1 MAPWRWRL
9 ALRRARVQAPLLAIV
24 LALAILSATLMS
36 TLYLLDRATTTFAA
50 RAALDDAPALSTQLK
65 HTIEANGALDDIVDA
80 SARAAHQGL
89 KDTPT
94 SSYVHAEGALQ
105 FVTLDDGYV
114 LTYYASDD
122 RLDSLGVL
130 VDGRWPDKGVVGVT
144 EIAVPRAMIE
154 DLDMAIGDVIEV
166 RNRSY
171 SDEAATTARIVG
183 AYIPADPAGPLW
195 LPDTLQGDGYRPAV
209 VVPGSFGGL
218 VAPAY
223 GPLITSHD
231 RVETLPLDTV
241 TVVYEPDFSSTSVEQ
256 LSALAETLTKA
267 DTDAKLQLGNLA
279 TRVSVFA
286 PVKDTAGEVVSSL
299 AMTRSTVLVTAL
311 LLLVVATAALVQ
323 AARLVSERRHDERH
337 LVAARGGSAR
347 QTFHLGAIEASVIG
361 VLTVASAAPAARLAY
376 LTLGDLPILRNAGFN
391 QDPGV
396 PTGAWVA
403 GAIVAVVLIVIVL
416 APLMRRSALMVEAE
430 ADRAR
435 PGKKAAFQRSGLD
448 AAVIVL
454 AGLAFW
460 QLSIYRSPV
469 VSGEG
474 PPRLDPLLAAGPA
487 LALLAGALLAARI
500 VPLAARL
507 METLARSARRAVT
520 PLAAWEVAR
529 RPVRALSAVLLLTL
543 SLSVGV
549 FAAGFM
555 STWSRSQEDQ
565 ALYRHPVDAVVT
577 APDTPWMRQALVV
590 ESADATPS
598 PVVSDAIEISGRSLG
613 ELRLAFAPFDGSGAY
628 LRATTHE
635 GWQAL
640 GQGRLEE
647 VRGERLA
654 LALRDTDVSYESAVD
669 LPAGAHSLGFTIV
682 ATPTNDDLSDML
694 IAVRALIRSE
704 AGLFHT
710 VDLGLATA
718 DGTPQQLMA
727 DIGDSASAASVVG
740 IQTIIASPGEVV
752 LSGQPVPG
760 DRVRVRI
767 EMTDFATFA
776 PVPGWSLPNETP
788 PTLSEPLD
796 VSAMDPW
803 KASATVGIVDDVRA
817 QDTDLALTL
826 SAGVGEVADQATAGV
841 LTVPDLVGDVP
852 IVVTD
857 TLLRSSRMSIG
868 DNVTMRVGG
877 ALVRANVAA
886 ALPRIGAETGYVVAA
901 PIDAIQIATFQ
912 SGGVTRDV
920 STWWVTTDDID
931 GYSAAL
937 PHGLDITTRQQVVD
951 ELTTNPLR
959 VAISVA
965 MWLVAGAAAVLA
977 AVGFAV
983 HIVVSTRAR
992 ALELAQLRA
1001 VGLSPGATV
1010 RMVGVEATLLAALG
1024 TVCGIGLGLW
1034 LVSLAAPLVS
1044 FGPEGLP
1051 PVPEVLVHVPW
1062 TFVGI
1067 LALEAVAVVILALA
1081 IASVLVRR
1089 IRPADLLRQGD
1100 AR

>member
-9 ALRRARVQAPLLAIV
+9 ALRRAHVQAPLLAIV
-24 LALAILSATLMS
+24 LALSILSATLLS

-50 RAALDDAPALSTQLK
+50 RVALDDAPPLTTQLK
-65 HTIEANGALDDIVDA
+65 HTIEANGALQDIVDA

-94 SSYVHAEGALQ
+94 TSYVHAEGALQ
-105 FVTLDDGYV
+105 FLTLDEGYV

-122 RLDSLGVL
+122 RLDSLGVI
-130 VDGRWPDKGVVGVT
+130 VDGRWPEEGVVGLT
-144 EIAVPRAMIE
+144 EVAVPRAVVE
-154 DLDMAIGDVIEV
+154 DLDVAIGDVIEI

-171 SDEAATTARIVG
+171 STEAATSARVVG
-183 AYIPADPAGPLW
+183 AYIPVDPKGPLW
-195 LPDTLQGDGYRPAV
+195 LPDTLQGKGYSPAV
-209 VVPGSFGGL
+209 VVPGSYGGL
-218 VAPAY
+218 IAPGY
-223 GPLITSHD
+223 GPLITTHE

-256 LSALAETLTKA
+256 LSTLMDTLAVA

-286 PVKDTAGEVVSSL
+286 PVQTTAGDVVSSL

-347 QTFHLGAIEASVIG
+347 QTFHVGAIEAIVIG
-361 VLTVASAAPAARLAY
+361 ALTVAAAAPAARLVY
-376 LTLGDLPILRNAGFN
+376 LELGNIPILRNAGLN
-391 QDPGV
+391 QDPGL
-396 PTGAWVA
+396 PTGAWIAGTLVA
-403 GAIVAVVLIVIVL
+403 LVLVIIVL

-448 AAVIVL
+448 AAVFVL

-474 PPRLDPLLAAGPA
+474 TPRLDPLLAAGPA
-487 LALLAGALLAARI
+487 LALLAGALLAARL

-577 APDTPWMRQALVV
+577 APDTPWMRQALEVQS
-590 ESADATPS
+590 EHAAPE
-598 PVVSDAIEISGRSLG
+598 PVVSDAIEISARSLG
-613 ELRLAFAPFDGSGAY
+613 ELRLSYAPFSGSGAY
-628 LRATTHE
+628 VRATTHE
-635 GWQAL
+635 GWEAF
-640 GQGRLEE
+640 GAGRLEE

-654 LALRDTDVSYESAVD
+654 LALRDTEVSYESAVD
-669 LPAGAHSLGFTIV
+669 LPTGAQALGLTLV
-682 ATPTNDDLSDML
+682 ATPTNEELNDML
-694 IAVRALIRSE
+694 IAVRALVRSE
-704 AGLFHT
+704 TGLFHT
-710 VDLGLATA
+710 VDFGLATA
-718 DGTPQQLMA
+718 DGTPHRLMA
-727 DIGDSASAASVVG
+727 DIGDNASAASVVG
-740 IQTIIASPGEVV
+740 IQTVIASPGEVV
-752 LSGQPVPG
+752 LSGQPIAG

-767 EMTDFATFA
+767 ELTDVAALT
-776 PVPGWSLPNETP
+776 PVPGWSLPSETP
-788 PTLSEPLD
+788 PNLSQPLD

-803 KASATVGIVDDVRA
+803 RASATVGIVDDVRA
-817 QDTDLALTL
+817 EGTDLELTL
-826 SAGVGEVADQATAGV
+826 SAGVGDVTDQAITGV
-841 LTVPDLVGDVP
+841 LAVPDLVGDVP

-857 TLLRSSRMSIG
+857 TLLRASRMSVG

-877 ALVRANVAA
+877 ALVRASVAA
-886 ALPRIGAETGYVVAA
+886 ALPRIGSETGHVVAA
-901 PIDAIQIATFQ
+901 PIDALQIATFQ

-920 STWWVTTDDID
+920 STWWVST
-931 GYSAAL
+931 SAVDEYRASL
-937 PHGLDITTRQQVVD
+937 PHGTHITTRQDVVD

-959 VAISVA
+959 VAITVA
-965 MWLVAGAAAVLA
+965 MWLVAGAAALLA

-983 HIVVSTRAR
+983 HVVVSTRAR

-1010 RMVGVEATLLAALG
+1010 RMVGVEATLLASLG

-1044 FGPEGLP
+1044 FGPGGQP
-1051 PVPEVLVHVPW
+1051 PVPEVVVHVPW
-1062 TFVGI
+1062 LFVGA
-1067 LALEAVAVVILALA
+1067 LALESVAVVILALA
-1081 IASVLVRR
+1081 IAAVLVRR

>member
-24 LALAILSATLMS
+24 LALSILSATLLS

-50 RAALDDAPALSTQLK
+50 RTALDDAPALSTQLK
-65 HTIEANGALDDIVDA
+65 HTIEANGPLADIVDA

-94 SSYVHAEGALQ
+94 TSFVHAEGALQ
-105 FVTLDDGYV
+105 FFRLDKGYV

-130 VDGRWPDKGVVGVT
+130 VDGRWPEDGVVGMT
-144 EIAVPRAMIE
+144 EIAVPRVMIE
-154 DLDMAIGDVIEV
+154 DLDLAVGDVIDV
-166 RNRSY
+166 YNRSY
-171 SDEAATTARIVG
+171 AEEAATTARIVG
-183 AYIPADPAGPLW
+183 AYIPADPEGPLW
-195 LPDTLQGDGYRPAV
+195 LPDTLQGKGFSQAV
-209 VVPGSFGGL
+209 SVPGSFGGL

-223 GPLITSHD
+223 GPLITTRD

-241 TVVYEPDFSSTSVEQ
+241 TVVYEPDFSSTTVEQ
-256 LSALAETLTKA
+256 LTALMDTLSKV
-267 DTDAKLQLGNLA
+267 DSDAKLQLGNLA
-279 TRVSVFA
+279 SRVSVFA
-286 PVKDTAGEVVSSL
+286 PVKETAGQVVGSL

-337 LVAARGGSAR
+337 LVAARGSSAR
-347 QTFHLGAIEASVIG
+347 QTFHVGAIETGIIG
-361 VLTVASAAPAARLAY
+361 ALTVAAAAPLARLAY
-376 LTLGDLPILRNAGFN
+376 LKLADVDILRNAGFDK
-391 QDPGV
+391 DPGL
-396 PTGAWVA
+396 PRGAWFA
-403 GAIVAVVLIVIVL
+403 GAVVAFFLVVIVL
-416 APLMRRSALMVEAE
+416 APLTRRSALMVEAE

-487 LALLAGALLAARI
+487 LALLAGALLAARL

-507 METLARSARRAVT
+507 MEMLAGSARRAVT

-549 FAAGFM
+549 FTAGFM
-555 STWSRSQEDQ
+555 ATWSASQEDQ
-565 ALYRHPVDAVVT
+565 ALFRHPVDAVVT

-590 ESADATPS
+590 QSPGATPE
-598 PVVSDAIEISGRSLG
+598 PVVADAIEISERSLG
-613 ELRLAFAPFDGSGAY
+613 ELRLSYAPFNGTGAY
-628 LRATTHE
+628 MRATTHE
-635 GWQAL
+635 GWEAL
-640 GQGRLEE
+640 GEGRLAE

-654 LALRDTDVSYESAVD
+654 LALRGTDISSEAGVS
-669 LPAGAHSLGFTIV
+669 LPAGAESLSLTVV
-682 ATPTNDDLSDML
+682 ATPTNDELQDML
-694 IAVRALIRSE
+694 IAVRALVLSE
-704 AGLFHT
+704 TGLFHT
-710 VDLGLATA
+710 MDLGLVTA
-718 DGTPQQLMA
+718 DGTPQQLSA
-727 DIGDSASAASVVG
+727 RIGDSASAASVVG

-752 LSGQPVPG
+752 LSGQAVPG
-760 DRVRVRI
+760 DRVRVRV
-767 EMTDFATFA
+767 EMTDIATLT
-776 PVPGWSLPNETP
+776 PVPGWSISNEP
-788 PTLSEPLD
+788 APTLAEPLD
-796 VSAMDPW
+796 VSAIGPW
-803 KASATVGIVDDVRA
+803 RASATVGIVDDVRA
-817 QDTDLALTL
+817 EDNTLALTL
-826 SAGVGEVADQATAGV
+826 SAGVGDVADQAITGV
-841 LTVPDLVGDVP
+841 LTSSDLVGDVP

-857 TLLRSSRMSIG
+857 TLLRSGRMSVG
-868 DNVTMRVGG
+868 DNVTMRVGS

-886 ALPRIGAETGYVVAA
+886 ALPRIGAESGFVVAA
-901 PIDAIQIATFQ
+901 PIDTLQLATFQ

-920 STWWVTTDDID
+920 STWWVRTDDVD
-931 GYSAAL
+931 AYTASL
-937 PHGLDITTRQQVVD
+937 PHDLTVTTRQEVVD
-951 ELTTNPLR
+951 SLTTNPLR
-959 VAISVA
+959 VAIGVS
-965 MWLVAGAAAVLA
+965 MWLVAGAAALLA

-1001 VGLSPGATV
+1001 VGLSSGATV
-1010 RMVGVEATLLAALG
+1010 RMVGVEAALLATLG

-1034 LVSLAAPLVS
+1034 LVSLTAPLVS
-1044 FGPEGLP
+1044 FGPDGQP

-1062 TFVGI
+1062 PFVAA
-1067 LALEAVAVVILALA
+1067 LALEAVAVVVLALA
-1081 IASVLVRR
+1081 IAAALVRR